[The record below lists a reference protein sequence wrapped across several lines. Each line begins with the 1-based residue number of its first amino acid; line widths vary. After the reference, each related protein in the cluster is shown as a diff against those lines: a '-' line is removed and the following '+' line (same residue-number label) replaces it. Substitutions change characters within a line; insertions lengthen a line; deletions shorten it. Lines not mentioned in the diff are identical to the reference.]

1 MVSFCFFEV
10 PGADEIIK
18 PESRMV
24 VARGYRKEVGEGF
37 VSWVQSLFFSGG
49 EGPGDGYPAVS
60 MYLMPQNCTL
70 KKDEDGKFDIVFYHK
85 RRALQP
91 NVLHARR
98 PQHLGQT
105 RSRGPTNPT
114 AMRCGGTKAHSIY
127 YDEILILWVSVVG
140 SWTLKPVV
148 R

>member
-1 MVSFCFFEV
+1 MRT
-10 PGADEIIK
+10 IIK
-18 PESRMV
+18 ELILVIKLLRMIMLQ
-24 VARGYRKEVGEGF
+24 ARRHPKTWPPLARNYFVCPAAEV
-37 VSWVQSLFFSGG
+37 
-49 EGPGDGYPAVS
+49 
-60 MYLMPQNCTL
+60 
-70 KKDEDGKFDIVFYHK
+70 
-85 RRALQP
+85 LQP